1 MGQSNIDRHF
11 ARIIRIQ
18 DDGEAIVQIGE
29 QNIEVTDGTDD
40 QLEQGDV
47 VEVWISTD
55 QREIVNKVGFSAS
68 SEVGIVRKVLDEKA
82 IIESNGLL
90 KTALLPDAPNLN
102 EGQTVE
108 VENGIIQDDLAD
120 EPIVR
125 RYGLNADQEERERA
139 ESYRV
144 DPEEIST
151 SYSDVGGLSDTI
163 GEVREV
169 IEIPLLEAE
178 REENR
183 FDRHGVEPDTGIMFY
198 GPPGTGKT
206 MLARSLANETESN
219 FYLINGPE
227 VINKWYGE
235 TENIIRDIF
244 ADAKENTR
252 SIIFIN
258 EIDSIEPKRSDA
270 KQFQSKIVA
279 QLLTELDGFDPLS
292 NVVVIGATNVLDE
305 VDPALLRPGRF
316 DRKIKFDEPN
326 DTERL
331 DILQKISSDIEFSED
346 VELQQIADSTE
357 GMTGADLSGLIRQA
371 VIISIKRDG
380 ELVTMED
387 LIRALDS
394 TRVR

>member
-1 MGQSNIDRHF
+1 MSQSNIDRHF

-18 DDGEAIVQIGE
+18 DDGEAIVQIGD
-29 QNIEVTDGTDD
+29 QNIEVTDGSDD

-68 SEVGIVRKVLDEKA
+68 SEVGVVRKVLDEKA

-183 FDRHGVEPDTGIMFY
+183 FDRHGIEPDTGIMFY

-252 SIIFIN
+252 SIIFMD
-258 EIDSIEPKRSDA
+258 EIDSIAPKRSDA

-316 DRKIKFDEPN
+316 DRKIKFGEPT